1 MNRFTFTFQGKTLDQ
16 IKEFANAAART
27 DGGVTI
33 CYGKNHFD
41 GSSFMSLIALKNC
54 DLLVAIYSKEET
66 EFENFM
72 IDNYLKNLPVFHN
85 NLNYMKNID
94 NLKKI

>member
-1 MNRFTFTFQGKTLDQ
+1 MERFTFTFQGKTLDQ
-16 IKEFANAAART
+16 IKEFANAAAKT

-54 DLLVAIYSKEET
+54 DLLIAFYSEKDT
-66 EFENFM
+66 DFRDFM
-72 IDNYLKNLPVFHN
+72 IDNYLKNLPVFHKDYGK
-85 NLNYMKNID
+85 NYMKNI
-94 NLKKI
+94 